1 MHLPFF
7 KIKLRRFS
15 DSPRLCFFIF
25 LSSKHCVPFYQHYRF
40 CFTLLSVF
48 RGIVMFLSRM
58 SHCYQCKVF
67 QHSGAEIAN
76 LCREFQNLTLC
87 ARRILIIIFFFNNMV
102 SIEKRFC
109 ADRIPLLVTTN
120 ALLFCFTLLFAI
132 CPTMCYQHQDSS
144 STGSGGSSSTS
155 VLHSKAINYSSP
167 LIPSAPRGQGRL
179 TALRDRSWRETSG
192 EKSQLEWTHL
202 AWKHCK
208 TTAKASTTM
217 AKVTRP
223 ACITAPESLP
233 MNAMFLSHAAPSWV
247 MWEAFC
253 QLRRHTSAPHPCP
266 GGDSAVL
273 LPPKGRGA
281 EKGLCWNTDVCR
293 LCH

>member
-1 MHLPFF
+1 MQSVPTFRSRNCKF
-7 KIKLRRFS
+7 V
-15 DSPRLCFFIF
+15 PRV
-25 LSSKHCVPFYQHYRF
+25 SKFN
-40 CFTLLSVF
+40 
-48 RGIVMFLSRM
+48 IVCQENFD
-58 SHCYQCKVF
+58 YY
-67 QHSGAEIAN
+67 IY
-76 LCREFQNLTLC
+76 
-87 ARRILIIIFFFNNMV
+87 IFNNMV

-109 ADRIPLLVTTN
+109 SDRIPLLVTTN

-281 EKGLCWNTDVCR
+281 EKGLRWNTDVCR

>member
-87 ARRILIIIFFFNNMV
+87 ARRILIIIYIFLTIWFQQRKDFV
-102 SIEKRFC
+102 LTESRYQSPPTLYC
-109 ADRIPLLVTTN
+109 S
-120 ALLFCFTLLFAI
+120 ALLYCLPFVPPCAT
-132 CPTMCYQHQDSS
+132 
-144 STGSGGSSSTS
+144 STRTAPALAP
-155 VLHSKAINYSSP
+155 VVAAAPQCCTAKP
-167 LIPSAPRGQGRL
+167 LI
-179 TALRDRSWRETSG
+179 
-192 EKSQLEWTHL
+192 
-202 AWKHCK
+202 
-208 TTAKASTTM
+208 
-217 AKVTRP
+217 
-223 ACITAPESLP
+223 I
-233 MNAMFLSHAAPSWV
+233 
-247 MWEAFC
+247 
-253 QLRRHTSAPHPCP
+253 RHH
-266 GGDSAVL
+266 
-273 LPPKGRGA
+273 
-281 EKGLCWNTDVCR
+281 
-293 LCH
+293 